1 MSQQSATRQVTHEF
15 TKELPNHPKT
25 EVYDRVIKWIANS
38 SKSERAVPEYQD
50 KEAGSIVSN
59 GNTEIK
65 PEGTWVKMPMGFT
78 MSVDVRNEKMRVRF
92 TNLRRLYGS
101 KKVEQPLNDDFF
113 KTSTAVPYQQAA
125 QQTFAA
131 LVQNLTD
138 FIERGQIAA
147 QEGSPNLTTR

>member
-1 MSQQSATRQVTHEF
+1 
-15 TKELPNHPKT
+15 
-25 EVYDRVIKWIANS
+25 
-38 SKSERAVPEYQD
+38 VPEYQD